1 MTDLPLFDAPG
12 DTVAEITTDGST
24 IKPFLNAVN
33 QLVDEARIQF
43 EETGLYVNAVDPAN
57 VGMITAHLDA
67 TEFEQYDLEGETTV
81 GVNLNKAKKLVR
93 RARKGKDDELQLHV
107 QEHELTATVSR
118 GYEHNDVVS
127 QGTMQ
132 LIDPDSLRASPDD
145 LPGFETQ
152 TVELQ
157 ADVFTD
163 ALGYAMGP
171 SDYVSFEVQA
181 INQHAHALYIGGEN
195 DTREEHAAI
204 TNIDAEATEEVL
216 YSNDY
221 LKQLLGAI
229 GDVGPREVTLELAGE
244 FPLLVTF
251 KSDGL
256 SVEYA
261 VAPRIQS

>member
-33 QLVDEARIQF
+33 QLVDKARIQF

-67 TEFEQYDLEGETTV
+67 AEFVQYDLEGETTV

-132 LIDPDSLRASPDD
+132 LIDPDSLRAAEE
-145 LPGFETQ
+145 LPEFETQ
-152 TVELQ
+152 TVELS

-163 ALGYAMGP
+163 ALSYAMGP
-171 SDYVSFEVQA
+171 SDYVEFKVQA
-181 INQHAHALYIGGEN
+181 VNQHAHALYIGGET

-204 TNIDAEATEEVL
+204 TNIDAEETEDVL

-229 GDVGPREVTLELAGE
+229 SDVDPREVTLELAGE

-261 VAPRIQS
+261 VAPRIQQ